1 MRITRVYEP
10 QKLESGK
17 VLVLSEQNAA
27 HLCKVLRL
35 PAGAELAVFDGQG
48 HEFSAHLTAAG
59 KKAEIQIDA
68 PVLNQR
74 ESPVYTILGQVI
86 SRGDKMDLT
95 IQKAVELG
103 VSEIYP
109 LSSVRCGVK
118 LDEKRQDKKIESWQ
132 KIAASACEQS
142 GRAFVPT
149 VHPVTP
155 LSDFCKAVQQQGR
168 LCLTLD
174 PCSTTRI
181 RDLSPTS
188 EICLL
193 IGPEGGF
200 DPEEIALSEQYQF
213 KKVSL
218 GPRILRTETAALTAL
233 SIIGSHFG
241 DL

>member
-10 QKLESGK
+10 VHLSCGA
-17 VLVLSEQNAA
+17 VLALSEQNAA
-27 HLCKVLRL
+27 HLCRVLRL
-35 PAGAELAVFDGQG
+35 PVGAEMAVFDGQG

-68 PVLNQR
+68 PVENLR

-86 SRGDKMDLT
+86 SRGDKMDFT

-103 VSEIYP
+103 ISEIYP

-132 KIAASACEQS
+132 KIVASACEQS
-142 GRAFVPT
+142 GRAFVPR
-149 VHPVTP
+149 VHPITA
-155 LSDFCKAVQQQGR
+155 LADFCKQVQKEGR

-181 RDLSPTS
+181 KDLSPAH

-200 DPEEIALSEQYQF
+200 DPEEVALSEQYHF
-213 KKVSL
+213 AKVSL